1 VINNIKYCRR
11 YHLSNEYNF
20 GQKGVSTDIQFGK
33 RGPRLV
39 ANLTTS
45 ALQVTTAD
53 GQTLN
58 NVRIANAVVD
68 SDAVTKAQ
76 LDSELANVSS
86 NAFNIT
92 LGNVQADGDGSFT
105 SPGALTTF
113 TNNTSVSDAIDDL
126 NEAMEN
132 VRNNTFVKDV
142 DFTSDSTQGGTPLSV
157 TLSITVSGNA
167 NQYDVDWGDGTYSN
181 ATSDSTPSHTYTD
194 DTNSPFDLTVT
205 ARNTNGSGAGAEA
218 STSKTDYITLYTAT
232 PVADFE
238 IYDSSSGGT
247 ALSGNN
253 RYILQGNTVYLENI
267 TTNSSSATCTYTV
280 DWGDGTSIETINSGD
295 AGDVGQSR
303 KNHTY
308 STNSG
313 SSTFT
318 ITLTQTAHSTADPTD
333 VGSTTTEI
341 IKVYALSPSQPD
353 GLSTKT
359 LSFAESS
366 IGTSPKLADGFTN
379 RSTEST
385 LTAGSSVTRITSS
398 SVGSTIDTSTLTTYA
413 FDADS
418 GELEAIADGN
428 AVVGNVTLSIA
439 DNSGTYSRTGIFNG
453 LVVTDEEDYQLL
465 SSAGSSTTFS
475 SSTIYPGAYK
485 GFKARMFLTTSGYS
499 SSDGLHTMKLSHS
512 TTGNTNVV
520 EFVLD
525 DLTSTPTVSMSNAT
539 ITESSA
545 GTLRYV
551 SGIPYYTND
560 ASVTLSNVEVFN
572 WIGQTYAD
580 IASPFLVTNGTNQES
595 TTGTTVSSQY
605 FSYSDLTG
613 TVAYL
618 QSGVP
623 VADTGF
629 NSAST
634 YVIGDLTVDVDGGG
648 IGIEQIKARMQ
659 NVNGNGSYTE
669 LTGKYVQAWNGN
681 ISINETAQRNIIKTL
696 SGDAGTYHAGFP
708 TIQRVARGAG
718 ADYSTNFLT
727 DAGITF
733 WNLTDLFDNNVHN
746 DMVWY
751 LNSTGDGYGDGELD
765 AQEVI
770 EHVFHT
776 LHMHGL
782 DAVSLKMYPYIS
794 ADWATGPLYNAMVE
808 AYDGG
813 YWDPAGYGGAS
824 FKTDGDA
831 FEVAA
836 KEYLYLL
843 NFCMFEYTDLWDGDS
858 LAPEWADTVRTSSQ
872 IQTNLPLGYALF
884 NSYIAPVISKPS
896 LATINSIFG
905 DGNTPAQDNPAL
917 AGASGYVVDGSPA
930 DAEYNNGAI
939 SNVTGDGSDFFKRE
953 LTVNGVRIMGA
964 GTVGGQTAVPD
975 AWLEK
980 VGRMFELFLNP
991 AGPGGTFDEPTI
1003 SVSDSLGATHDDD
1016 GVRITG
1022 FSSASDTPAFDNSVN
1037 NYTANAWSGAET
1049 IAGTAEAVDRF
1060 GKLVHFATD
1069 LSSTAYLPTGPDLA
1083 TGRSGAQYFTFA
1095 FRRSTMANFDI
1106 TLSGT
1111 ISGLFIAAP
1120 GTDIDDASGLNGWLD
1135 AGTTYG
1141 GSGTPGSDTS
1151 NGGNGSD
1158 GCAFTSG
1165 DRIVDGTS
1173 YSNQSFTMTLGDQNA
1188 SNSVGNTVLVRI
1200 KLESG
1205 DSLTALS
1212 IS

>member
-1 VINNIKYCRR
+1 MINNIKYCRR

-39 ANLTTS
+39 ANLSTS

-58 NVRIANAVVD
+58 NVRIANAVID

-76 LDSELANVSS
+76 LDAELANVSS

-238 IYDSSSGGT
+238 IYDSSSGGV

-253 RYILQGNTVYLENI
+253 RYILQGNAVYLENI

-280 DWGDGTSIETINSGD
+280 DWGDGTSVETINSGD
-295 AGDVGQSR
+295 PGDVGQSR
-303 KNHTY
+303 KSHTY
-308 STNSG
+308 STNSS

-318 ITLTQTAHSTADPTD
+318 ITLTQTAHSTADPND
-333 VGSTTTEI
+333 VGATATEI

-366 IGTSPKLADGFTN
+366 TGTSPKLADGFTN

-398 SVGSTIDTSTLTTYA
+398 SVGLTIDTSTLTTYA

-428 AVVGNVTLSIA
+428 AVVGNVTLSSA

-485 GFKARMFLTTSGYS
+485 GFKARMFLTTSGYA

-595 TTGTTVSSQY
+595 TTGTTVSTQY

-681 ISINETAQRNIIKTL
+681 T
-696 SGDAGTYHAGFP
+696 
-708 TIQRVARGAG
+708 
-718 ADYSTNFLT
+718 
-727 DAGITF
+727 GI
-733 WNLTDLFDNNVHN
+733 V
-746 DMVWY
+746 
-751 LNSTGDGYGDGELD
+751 E
-765 AQEVI
+765 
-770 EHVFHT
+770 
-776 LHMHGL
+776 
-782 DAVSLKMYPYIS
+782 
-794 ADWATGPLYNAMVE
+794 NAI
-808 AYDGG
+808 
-813 YWDPAGYGGAS
+813 P
-824 FKTDGDA
+824 
-831 FEVAA
+831 
-836 KEYLYLL
+836 
-843 NFCMFEYTDLWDGDS
+843 
-858 LAPEWADTVRTSSQ
+858 
-872 IQTNLPLGYALF
+872 
-884 NSYIAPVISKPS
+884 
-896 LATINSIFG
+896 
-905 DGNTPAQDNPAL
+905 
-917 AGASGYVVDGSPA
+917 
-930 DAEYNNGAI
+930 
-939 SNVTGDGSDFFKRE
+939 
-953 LTVNGVRIMGA
+953 
-964 GTVGGQTAVPD
+964 
-975 AWLEK
+975 
-980 VGRMFELFLNP
+980 
-991 AGPGGTFDEPTI
+991 
-1003 SVSDSLGATHDDD
+1003 VSDSLGATHDDD

-1022 FSSASDTPAFDNSVN
+1022 FGTSADTPAFDNSVN
-1037 NYTANAWSGAET
+1037 NYTANVWSGAET

-1060 GKLVHFATD
+1060 GVIKHFTTD

-1111 ISGLFIAAP
+1111 ISGLWIAAP
-1120 GTDIDDASGLNGWLD
+1120 GTDIDSASGLNGWLAAD
-1135 AGTTYG
+1135 TTYG
-1141 GSGTPGSDTS
+1141 GSGTPGSNTGS
-1151 NGGNGSD
+1151 GGNGSD